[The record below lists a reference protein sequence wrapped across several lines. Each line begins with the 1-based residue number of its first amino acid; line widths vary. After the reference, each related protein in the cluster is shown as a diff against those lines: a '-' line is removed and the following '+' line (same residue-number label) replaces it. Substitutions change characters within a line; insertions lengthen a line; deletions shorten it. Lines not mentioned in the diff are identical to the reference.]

1 MKNTDVSIGKTI
13 HIENRCSPR
22 VIGIIDIMIK
32 KQNADVNKGKNCF
45 SIFLI
50 ERTPRLII
58 GRITIAKN
66 CVCIS
71 PSKITNAAEMPETV
85 PTVNKVFLFNSG
97 LNE

>member
-1 MKNTDVSIGKTI
+1 MKNTDVSIGKTS

-50 ERTPRLII
+50 ERIPRLII
-58 GRITIAKN
+58 GRIIIAKK
-66 CVCIS
+66 CVCIF
-71 PSKITNAAEMPETV
+71 PNKIIITVEITETV
-85 PTVNKVFLFNSG
+85 PIIYKVFLLNVG

>member
-1 MKNTDVSIGKTI
+1 MKNTDVSIGKTS

-22 VIGIIDIMIK
+22 VIGTIDIMIK

-50 ERTPRLII
+50 ERIPRLII
-58 GRITIAKN
+58 GRIIIAKK

-71 PSKITNAAEMPETV
+71 LTKRIIVVVIAETV
-85 PTVNKVFLFNSG
+85 PTINKVFLSNVG

>member
-1 MKNTDVSIGKTI
+1 MKNTDVSIGKTS

-22 VIGIIDIMIK
+22 VIGTIDIMIK

-50 ERTPRLII
+50 ERIPRLII
-58 GRITIAKN
+58 GRIIIAKK

-71 PSKITNAAEMPETV
+71 PNKIMIIMVIDETV
-85 PTVNKVFLFNSG
+85 PTMNKVFLSNVG